1 MFFCLKTLPIG
12 HESVF
17 QYKILLMSK
26 NHEIGPSSVS
36 NIGIAFANLKLVGK
50 VPDDNNK
57 LVINQGRSHCTS
69 QRAML
74 PPTPP
79 PPIHFSSQTKKGPIV
94 SVSKIKNIAFYG
106 GSEII
111 RTRKFTIFV
120 AYATSFGQFTVAF
133 HFFNYIAE
141 IGQFTLN
148 LLKRSDTYCRTF

>member
-26 NHEIGPSSVS
+26 SREIGPSSVS

-74 PPTPP
+74 PPTPHP
-79 PPIHFSSQTKKGPIV
+79 PSTSAPKPKKV
-94 SVSKIKNIAFYG
+94 
-106 GSEII
+106 
-111 RTRKFTIFV
+111 
-120 AYATSFGQFTVAF
+120 Q
-133 HFFNYIAE
+133 
-141 IGQFTLN
+141 
-148 LLKRSDTYCRTF
+148 